1 MNKCWQ
7 ENEQRDR
14 EGAEVSHDKEEQ
26 SGQKVHSCPVKALQ

>member
-14 EGAEVSHDKEEQ
+14 ERAEVSHDMEEQ
-26 SGQKVHSCPVKALQ
+26 SRQKVPVLFQ

>member
-14 EGAEVSHDKEEQ
+14 EGAKVSRDMEEQ
-26 SGQKVHSCPVKALQ
+26 SRQKVSVLFQ